1 MSWFCPRN
9 ALEFVYLLLYNVGL
23 LSNKNEVINADS
35 FLTSKP
41 WDNVSWEW
49 ILNLFPTF
57 PKLPRLWL
65 SNPESLQKQQ
75 MLYFWWSDPQ
85 SPVNIAKVH
94 SHYRKERQQQTIT
107 TTSKV
112 PDLDGATIIAVLR
125 DPLFAALSD
134 FHRTKSGSDRHISH
148 ANRNFFDDG
157 KKWHEFAIKY
167 VSKWKWFFDVIFKRY
182 GAKNK

>member
-1 MSWFCPRN
+1 MFSDYKRELNFCN
-9 ALEFVYLLLYNVGL
+9 GYLSLLYFCLCLIFL
-23 LSNKNEVINADS
+23 LRIHKTFLFLGFYFHYPSRGYDKAIVI
-35 FLTSKP
+35 
-41 WDNVSWEW
+41 V
-49 ILNLFPTF
+49 
-57 PKLPRLWL
+57 
-65 SNPESLQKQQ
+65 
-75 MLYFWWSDPQ
+75 
-85 SPVNIAKVH
+85 
-94 SHYRKERQQQTIT
+94 
-107 TTSKV
+107 
-112 PDLDGATIIAVLR
+112 R